1 MAVKAYLRVF
11 VIIRISSSCISC
23 ANKKP
28 NKRMYRLEYSP
39 FSELFLSKLN
49 DVTSRRMS
57 VTEIYCN
64 ALSLIFHEV
73 CLLAPVLKMVR
84 FCLSWLLWLM
94 SVKNTKN

>member
-23 ANKKP
+23 ASKKP

-57 VTEIYCN
+57 EIYCS

-84 FCLSWLLWLM
+84 FCLSWLLC
-94 SVKNTKN
+94 